1 MSTTV
6 YSSSDS
12 SSGSMYESENV
23 LFYLIIVVFVLF
35 YNVFKEK
42 IFTNEKENG
51 WEAPSKPGKSIK
63 EKNKKLC
70 LIGQIKIGMLLGLD
84 RTSIEWINQIF
95 ILYHKTPK
103 DIKIE
108 NGIEKLT
115 KFFFL
120 KLY

>member
-1 MSTTV
+1 MRFFKKF
-6 YSSSDS
+6 
-12 SSGSMYESENV
+12 ENPRNV
-23 LFYLIIVVFVLF
+23 FYKIREFFVLF

-95 ILYHKTPK
+95 ILYHKTPI